1 LNDSKAGKKGAVL
14 KILVTGGAGFIGSHV
29 ADAYIT
35 QGYDVV
41 ILDNLSTGRKE
52 FVNPKARFYQTDISD
67 RAAVREIFAG
77 EQFDLVNHHAAQVD
91 VRVSVRDPLFDM
103 RVNIVGSLNLL
114 EACREFSV
122 RKFIF
127 VSSGG
132 VIYGEPEKLPVAE
145 DAPKKPISPYGVAKL
160 TSEFYLFIYK
170 QTHGLEYI
178 ALRYANVY
186 GPRQTPKS
194 EANVMSTFSRQFLQ
208 DEPVTIFGDG
218 QQTRDFVFVRDIVRA
233 NLLVTERITS
243 INHNQIRSI
252 DDLAFNVG
260 TGRETSVNALFAK
273 FSHAFKRA
281 CDARYVPARA
291 GELQRNALDISK
303 AHRVLGFEPRTPL
316 DEGVHETVQWVK
328 SATYL

>member
-1 LNDSKAGKKGAVL
+1 M

-29 ADAYIT
+29 ADAYIA
-35 QGYDVV
+35 QGHDVTV
-41 ILDNLSTGRKE
+41 LDNLSTGRRE
-52 FVNPKARFYQTDISD
+52 FVNPKARFYQVDVSD
-67 RAAVREIFAG
+67 GAAVREIFAS

-91 VRVSVRDPLFDM
+91 VRVSVRDPQFDA
-103 RVNIVGSLNLL
+103 RVNILGLLNLL

-122 RKFIF
+122 NKLIFI
-127 VSSGG
+127 SSGG
-132 VIYGEPEKLPVAE
+132 VIYGEPERLPVPE

-160 TSEFYLFIYK
+160 TSEFYLFSYK

-194 EANVMSTFSRQFLQ
+194 EANVISTFSRQFLQ

-218 QQTRDFVFVRDIVRA
+218 SQTRDFVFVRDVVRA
-233 NLLVTERITS
+233 NLLATEQLHQ
-243 INHNQIRSI
+243 INRAPARSI

-260 TGRETSVNALFAK
+260 TGRATSVNELR
-273 FSHAFKRA
+273 KRLSQVLGRER
-281 CDARYVPARA
+281 DAHYAPPRS

-303 AHRVLGFEPRTPL
+303 AQRFLRFEPKASL
-316 DEGVHETVQWVK
+316 DEGLRETVHWVK
-328 SATYL
+328 SAAHL